1 MPKQFI
7 ADLKPGEPIDSDFMI
22 VEASLRTA
30 RNGSNYLAMKLSDKS
45 GTIPARLWDAPEAL
59 AASMAPDDFVRVKG
73 KAESY
78 RNELQIVIR
87 AVTQADASALRLGD
101 FLPQS
106 SADPAAMMKEL
117 REIMATIEDPDYRA
131 AADAFLNDEEFR
143 ARFRTAPAAKA
154 NHHSYLGG
162 LLEHTLSMAKLALR
176 ILDHYPDL
184 RRDILLAGVLFHDIG
199 KIEELA
205 YSRTFRYTTPG
216 NLVGHI
222 VLGVLMLENRVR
234 ELPDFP
240 EEKLNMLRH
249 MILSHHGQ
257 LEFGAPKLPVFAE
270 AIALH
275 YIDNI
280 DAKLKDFAEF
290 VAEDRSAD
298 PEWTERSWLF
308 ERQLYKG

>member
-7 ADLKPGEPIDSDFMI
+7 GELKPGEHIDSDFMV
-22 VEASLRTA
+22 VEAAMRSA
-30 RNGSNYLAMKLSDKS
+30 RNGSNYLAMVLADKT
-45 GTIPARLWDAPEAL
+45 GTIQARLWDAPEAL
-59 AASMAPDDFVRVKG
+59 AASLAPDDFVRVKG

-78 RNELQIVIR
+78 RNELQIGIR
-87 AVTQADASALRLGD
+87 AITQADASALRLGD
-101 FLPQS
+101 FLPQC

-117 REIMATIEDPDYRA
+117 HEIMATIEDPDYRA
-131 AADAFLNDEEFR
+131 AADAFLNDEEFCG
-143 ARFRTAPAAKA
+143 RFRTAPAAKA

-162 LLEHTLSMAKLALR
+162 LLEHTLSMAKLALK
-176 ILDHYPDL
+176 ILDHYPEL
-184 RRDILLAGVLFHDIG
+184 RRDILLTGVFLHDIG
-199 KIEELA
+199 KTDELSYA
-205 YSRTFRYTTPG
+205 RTFRYTTPG

-234 ELPDFP
+234 ELADFP
-240 EEKLNMLRH
+240 VEKLNMLRH

-280 DAKLKDFAEF
+280 DAKLKDFSQF
-290 VAEDRSAD
+290 VAEDRSTD

-308 ERQLYKG
+308 QRQLYKG